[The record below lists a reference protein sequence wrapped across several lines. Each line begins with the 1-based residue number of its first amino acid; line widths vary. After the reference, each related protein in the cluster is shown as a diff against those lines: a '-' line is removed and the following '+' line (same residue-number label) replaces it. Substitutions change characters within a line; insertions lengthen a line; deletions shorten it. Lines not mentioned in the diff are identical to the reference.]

1 MMHFHS
7 TVVTLESGQL
17 PITLVLITVIIVL
30 KDFLTATIM
39 TKIAISTITLLP
51 VDLTHISMD
60 LQLDAW

>member
-60 LQLDAW
+60 LQ